1 MNLERIRYKI
11 YKLLPI
17 LIPVTL
23 LIIAII
29 CILIGQV
36 KGTRDQPDT
45 QPTVVID
52 SELEQV
58 DPSNIEALQ
67 QHLKDNSVLVE
78 VSRVNNW
85 DTAEYYETYYDYM
98 SNTFVQYKVTIEN
111 DTKQYAKVITESTY
125 SGKLNEIKVVLDT
138 LPTDCKDVVFNKLD
152 TDLYAVSSLTDGYIW
167 LAKQKEEGKTLNT
180 VKITATY
187 MDVYFTDNNKQMR
200 AVITDRYI
208 LIDEYIGTVPTY

>member
-67 QHLKDNSVLVE
+67 QHLKDNSMLVE
-78 VSRVNNW
+78 VTRVNNW
-85 DTAEYYETYYDYM
+85 NTAEYYETYYDYM

-138 LPTDCKDVVFNKLD
+138 LPTDCKDVIFNKLD

-187 MDVYFTDNNKQMR
+187 MDVYFTDNSKQMR

>member
-52 SELEQV
+52 SELEQI
-58 DPSNIEALQ
+58 DPSNVEALQ

-85 DTAEYYETYYDYM
+85 DTTEYYETYYDYM

-187 MDVYFTDNNKQMR
+187 MDAYFTDNSKQMR

>member
-58 DPSNIEALQ
+58 DPSNIETLQ

-111 DTKQYAKVITESTY
+111 DIKQYAKVITESTY

-138 LPTDCKDVVFNKLD
+138 LPTDCKDVIFNKLD

-187 MDVYFTDNNKQMR
+187 MDVYFTDNSKQMR